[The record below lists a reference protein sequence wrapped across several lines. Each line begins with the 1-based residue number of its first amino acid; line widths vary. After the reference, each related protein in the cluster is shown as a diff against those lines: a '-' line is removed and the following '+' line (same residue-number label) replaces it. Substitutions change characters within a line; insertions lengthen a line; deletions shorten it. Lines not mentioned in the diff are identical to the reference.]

1 MDLSATSAVPRWG
14 ELTDLLKSAEELLS
28 LTWSPGS
35 EQQRAEL
42 YQQLLMNLSLGYFL
56 YFQADPDHPDWSP
69 FLNSVFL
76 LQPNPDDTYLL
87 ARISGEGTYRISGE
101 RGSVYMLTFV
111 TGAGMMGL
119 AASPGKGFDQYDAE
133 DLQLAPDGTF
143 EVVLSCERPAG
154 YSGNWWSLDP
164 RADYILTRQRSYNWG
179 AERDARLAI
188 ERIDHFV
195 RKSRRAPAAI
205 VGDIRELLSG
215 FTPRLTKKWL
225 QFQNALRERGMIN
238 KFEFANFGDIGAIRV
253 QHYWQCVFELQP
265 HEALILDTGIP
276 KVCRYW
282 NLQLNDPLFN
292 TIEYLY
298 AQSSLNGHQARLDAD
313 GRFRAVLALEDPG
326 VPNWLD
332 TGGFLQGT
340 IMGRWYASDTQPL
353 PVISRVP
360 LSEVRAHLPPDT
372 PRVTREARE
381 LQIRAR
387 VRGGQL
393 RRRW

>member
-1 MDLSATSAVPRWG
+1 
-14 ELTDLLKSAEELLS
+14 
-28 LTWSPGS
+28 
-35 EQQRAEL
+35 
-42 YQQLLMNLSLGYFL
+42 
-56 YFQADPDHPDWSP
+56 
-69 FLNSVFL
+69 
-76 LQPNPDDTYLL
+76 
-87 ARISGEGTYRISGE
+87 
-101 RGSVYMLTFV
+101 MLTFV

-133 DLQLAPDGTF
+133 DLQLAPGGAF
-143 EVVLSCERPAG
+143 EVVLSRDRPAG
-154 YSGNWWSLDP
+154 YTGNWWHLDP
-164 RADYILTRQRSYNWG
+164 RADYILARQRSYDWG
-179 AERDARLAI
+179 TERDARLAI
-188 ERIDHFV
+188 ERVDRFV
-195 RKSRRAPAAI
+195 RKSRRAPGAI

-215 FTPRLTKKWL
+215 FTPRLTKMWL

-265 HEALILDTGIP
+265 QEALLLETEIP

-313 GRFRAVLALEDPG
+313 GRFRAVLSLEDPG

-340 IMGRWYASDTQPL
+340 VMGRWYASDTQPL

-360 LSEVRAHLPPDT
+360 LGDVRAHLPPET

>member
-1 MDLSATSAVPRWG
+1 MGLSATSGVPPWG

-28 LTWSPGS
+28 LTWNPGS

-56 YFQADPDHPDWSP
+56 YFQADADHPDWSP

-87 ARISGEGTYRISGE
+87 ARINGERTYRICGE

-119 AASPGKGFDQYDAE
+119 ASTPGKGFDQYDAE
-133 DLQLAPDGTF
+133 DLRLGPGGTF
-143 EVVLSCERPAG
+143 EVVLSREQPQG
-154 YSGNWWSLDP
+154 YSGNWWRLDP
-164 RADYILTRQRSYNWG
+164 GADYILARQRSYDWG
-179 AERDARLAI
+179 TERDARLAI
-188 ERIDHFV
+188 ERIDRFV
-195 RKSRRAPAAI
+195 PKSRRAPGAI
-205 VGDIRELLSG
+205 VADIRELLSG
-215 FTPRLTKKWL
+215 FTPRLTRMWL

-265 HEALILDTGIP
+265 HEALILETEIP

-298 AQSSLNGHQARLDAD
+298 AQSSLNGHQARLDTD
-313 GRFRAVLALEDPG
+313 GRFRAVVALEDPG

-353 PVISRVP
+353 PVVSRVP
-360 LSEVRAHLPPDT
+360 LSDVRACLPPDT
-372 PRVTREARE
+372 PQLSREARE

>member
-1 MDLSATSAVPRWG
+1 MELSATPAVPSWG
-14 ELTDLLKSAEELLS
+14 ELTDLLKSADDLLS

-35 EQQRAEL
+35 ERQRAEL
-42 YQQLLMNLSLGYFL
+42 YQQLLMNVSLGYFL

-76 LQPNPDDTYLL
+76 LQPNPDDTYVL
-87 ARISGEGTYRISGE
+87 ARINGEGTYRISGE
-101 RGSVYMLTFV
+101 RGSVYMLTFT

-119 AASPGKGFDQYDAE
+119 ASSPGKGFDQYDAE
-133 DLQLAPDGTF
+133 DLRLAPDGTF
-143 EVVLSCERPAG
+143 EVVLSSERPPG
-154 YSGNWWSLDP
+154 YTGNWWHLDP
-164 RADYILTRQRSYNWG
+164 RADYILARQRSYDWG
-179 AERDARLAI
+179 TERDARLAI
-188 ERIDHFV
+188 ERIDRFV
-195 RKSRRAPAAI
+195 PKSRRTPTAI

-215 FTPRLTKKWL
+215 FTPRLTRMWL

-265 HEALILDTGIP
+265 REALILETDIP

-298 AQSSLNGHQARLDAD
+298 AQSSLNGHQARLDTD

-360 LSEVRAHLPPDT
+360 LSSVRAHLPADT
-372 PRVTREARE
+372 PRVTREERE